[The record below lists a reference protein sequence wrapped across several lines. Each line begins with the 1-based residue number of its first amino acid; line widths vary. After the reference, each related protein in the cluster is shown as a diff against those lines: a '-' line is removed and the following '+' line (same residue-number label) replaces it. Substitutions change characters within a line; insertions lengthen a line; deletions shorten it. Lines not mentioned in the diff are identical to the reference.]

1 LEVFSMADAK
11 DQEKSASKRGAKAKG
26 ETLAPTPAQALPESH
41 AALARKY
48 RPKVFAELIG
58 QEAMVR
64 TLKNAFASG
73 RIAQA
78 YMLTGVRGVGKT
90 TTARLIARALN
101 YDAPGVEGP
110 TLDIEAEGVHC
121 RAILE
126 SRHLDVVEMDAASHT
141 GIDDIRELIDSAHYK
156 PNIARYKVYILD
168 EVHMLSK
175 PAFAGLLKTLE
186 EPPEHVKF
194 IFATTEVRKV
204 PVTVL
209 SRCQRFDLKRIEIET
224 LIEHLA
230 KVASAEGARTERPA
244 LALIARAAEGSVRD
258 ALSILDRAIAFGG
271 SEVEAGA
278 VRGLLGLADRT
289 RIFDL
294 METVL
299 KGDAGA
305 ALAELAALNR
315 DGAEPGQIIA
325 DLAEAVHAVT
335 LVKAAGPGSA
345 DPAASEA
352 ERARAADLAA
362 RLSMPALA
370 RAWQML
376 LKGHDE
382 VRESPRPLAAADM
395 VLIRLAY
402 AADLPPPGELARRL
416 SDASPTGTG
425 EASVS
430 SPPKPSRKP
439 EPARTETLR
448 AETLGVETQRAETH
462 PAALSAEIP
471 PAAPRS
477 DAASDGPRGRSAGE
491 PAEPEPPRPELQS
504 FEDVVALAES
514 KRDLKLKHAL
524 VEQVRLVRFKPG
536 TVEINPLPHAPR
548 DLGQELMRKLKAWTG
563 RVWIVAVSDEE
574 GAAPLGVQRREKEA
588 RDIEKVREHPSVK
601 KVMQHFPGA
610 RIAAV
615 RPVAAPAPQEAG
627 TESPDAFK
635 EDGTN

>member
-1 LEVFSMADAK
+1 MADAE
-11 DQEKSASKRGAKAKG
+11 DQKSAPKRPAKG
-26 ETLAPTPAQALPESH
+26 KAELPAAPRSHAPQASH

-64 TLKNAFASG
+64 TLRNAFATG

-101 YDAPGVEGP
+101 YEAPGIEGP
-110 TLDIEAEGVHC
+110 TLDMQAEGVHC

-224 LIEHLA
+224 LVEQLA
-230 KVASAEGARTERPA
+230 RISTAEGANSERQA

-271 SEVEAGA
+271 SEVKADA

-294 METVL
+294 MQTVL
-299 KGDAGA
+299 SGDAGG
-305 ALAELAALNR
+305 ALTQLGALTR
-315 DGAEPGQIIA
+315 DGAEPGQVIA
-325 DLAEAVHAVT
+325 DLADAVHAVT
-335 LVKAAGPGSA
+335 LVKAAGAASA

-352 ERARAADLAA
+352 EKARAADLAQ

-376 LKGHDE
+376 LKGHEE
-382 VRESPRPLAAADM
+382 VRGSPRPTASADM
-395 VLIRLAY
+395 VLVRLAY

-416 SDASPTGTG
+416 TEGDRAGAA
-425 EASVS
+425 EAGAAPS
-430 SPPKPSRKP
+430 PKPSRRP
-439 EPARTETLR
+439 EPARAEAPRVETPRAEMPHAVTPRAEAPRAGTPR
-448 AETLGVETQRAETH
+448 AETPRAQ
-462 PAALSAEIP
+462 
-471 PAAPRS
+471 AAP
-477 DAASDGPRGRSAGE
+477 
-491 PAEPEPPRPELQS
+491 PEPLVLDDAPPEPQEAPAPLPELKS
-504 FEDVVALAES
+504 FEDIVALAEA

-524 VEQVRLVRFKPG
+524 LEQIRLVRFKPG
-536 TVEINPLPHAPR
+536 TLEINPLPQAPR
-548 DLGQELMRKLKAWTG
+548 ELGQELMRKLKAWTG

-574 GAAPLGVQRREKEA
+574 GAPPLGKQRREKDA
-588 RDIEKVREHPSVK
+588 RDIEAIREHPAVK
-601 KVMQHFPGA
+601 QVMQHFPGA

-615 RPVAAPAPQEAG
+615 RPVAEPAAPAEGSEEPE
-627 TESPDAFK
+627 EFK

>member
-1 LEVFSMADAK
+1 MSDVE
-11 DQEKSASKRGAKAKG
+11 DQEKSAPKRAGKG
-26 ETLAPTPAQALPESH
+26 RGDAVPAQGASPQASGA

-64 TLKNAFASG
+64 TLRNAFASG

-101 YDAPGVEGP
+101 YEAPGVEGP
-110 TLDIEAEGVHC
+110 ILDMTEEGRHC

-126 SRHLDVVEMDAASHT
+126 SRHLDVVEMDAASNT

-156 PNIARYKVYILD
+156 PNLARYKVYILD

-224 LIEHLA
+224 LVDHLA
-230 KVASAEGARTERPA
+230 KIAGMEGADAERQA

-271 SEVEAGA
+271 NEVKADA

-289 RIFDL
+289 RIYDL
-294 METVL
+294 LETVL

-305 ALAELAALNR
+305 ALKELDALSR
-315 DGAEPGQIIA
+315 DGAEPGQVIA
-325 DLAEAVHAVT
+325 DLADAVHAVT
-335 LVKAAGPGSA
+335 LVKAAGAASA

-352 ERARAADLAA
+352 ERARAGDLAE
-362 RLSMPALA
+362 RLSVPALA

-376 LKGHDE
+376 LKGYEE
-382 VRESPRPLAAADM
+382 VRSSPRPHAAADM
-395 VLIRLAY
+395 VLVRLAY

-416 SDASPTGTG
+416 REDAGSATDAAPRTQ
-425 EASVS
+425 
-430 SPPKPSRKP
+430 PKPSRAP
-439 EPARTETLR
+439 EPAR
-448 AETLGVETQRAETH
+448 AERPPVESENPAPAGDDAE
-462 PAALSAEIP
+462 EP
-471 PAAPRS
+471 PAPLS
-477 DAASDGPRGRSAGE
+477 
-491 PAEPEPPRPELQS
+491 ELRS
-504 FEDVVALAES
+504 FEDVVALAEA

-524 VEQVRLVRFKPG
+524 AEQVRLVRFKPG
-536 TVEINPLPHAPR
+536 TIEINPLPQAPR
-548 DLGQELMRKLKAWTG
+548 ELGQNLMRKLKEWTG
-563 RVWIVAVSDEE
+563 RVWIVALSDEE

-588 RDIEKVREHPSVK
+588 REIEAVREHPAVK
-601 KVMQHFPGA
+601 EVMQHFPGA
-610 RIAAV
+610 RIAGV
-615 RPVAAPAPQEAG
+615 RPVTRPEAPAFEP
-627 TESPDAFK
+627 ESGEPEEFK

>member
-1 LEVFSMADAK
+1 MAEA
-11 DQEKSASKRGAKAKG
+11 ENENETPRKRAAKAKA
-26 ETLAPTPAQALPESH
+26 EASPASAPPQAQSH

-48 RPKVFAELIG
+48 RPRVFAELIG

-64 TLKNAFASG
+64 TLRNAFASG

-101 YDAPGVEGP
+101 YEAPGVEGP
-110 TLDIEAEGVHC
+110 SLDMEAEGVHC

-126 SRHLDVVEMDAASHT
+126 SRHLDVVEMDAASNT
-141 GIDDIRELIDSAHYK
+141 GIDDVRELIDSAHYK

-186 EPPEHVKF
+186 EPPPHVKF
-194 IFATTEVRKV
+194 VFATTEVRKV

-230 KVASAEGARTERPA
+230 KIADAEGAAAERPA
-244 LALIARAAEGSVRD
+244 LALIARGAEGSVRD
-258 ALSILDRAIAFGG
+258 ALSILDRAVAFGG
-271 SEVEAGA
+271 GEVKADA
-278 VRGLLGLADRT
+278 VRGLLGLADRI

-305 ALAELAALNR
+305 ALKLLDDLNR
-315 DGAEPGQIIA
+315 DGAEPGQIVA
-325 DLAEAVHAVT
+325 DLADAVHAVT
-335 LVKAAGPGSA
+335 LVKAAGAASA

-352 ERARAADLAA
+352 ERARAAELAG

-376 LKGHDE
+376 LKGHEE
-382 VRESPRPLAAADM
+382 VRNSPRPAAAADM
-395 VLIRLAY
+395 VLVRLAY

-416 SDASPTGTG
+416 AEGSSTGAAAGPSAASPK
-425 EASVS
+425 S
-430 SPPKPSRKP
+430 SRKP
-439 EPARTETLR
+439 EPARADVAVAPEAPAHQD
-448 AETLGVETQRAETH
+448 AE
-462 PAALSAEIP
+462 S
-471 PAAPRS
+471 S
-477 DAASDGPRGRSAGE
+477 
-491 PAEPEPPRPELQS
+491 PEPLPELKS
-504 FEDVVALAES
+504 FDDVVALAEA

-524 VEQVRLVRFKPG
+524 LEQVRLVHFKPG
-536 TVEINPLPHAPR
+536 NIELNPLPHAPR
-548 DLGQELMRKLKAWTG
+548 ELGQELMRKLKAWTG
-563 RVWIVAVSDEE
+563 RVWIVALSEAE
-574 GAAPLGVQRREKEA
+574 GAAPLGAQRRDKEA
-588 RDIEKVREHPSVK
+588 REIEALREHPAVK
-601 KVMQHFPGA
+601 EVMQRFPDA
-610 RIAAV
+610 RIASVRRVEPQPPPAV
-615 RPVAAPAPQEAG
+615 AEEPE
-627 TESPDAFK
+627 EFK

>member
-1 LEVFSMADAK
+1 MADAK
-11 DQEKSASKRGAKAKG
+11 NQEKGAAKRSAKAG
-26 ETLAPTPAQALPESH
+26 APAPAQPESH

-78 YMLTGVRGVGKT
+78 YMLTGVRGVGTT

-101 YDAPGVEGP
+101 YEAPGVEGP

-209 SRCQRFDLKRIEIET
+209 SRCQRFDLKRIEIDT

-230 KVASAEGARTERPA
+230 KVAAAEGARAERPA

-294 METVL
+294 MEMVL
-299 KGDAGA
+299 KGNAGA
-305 ALAELAALNR
+305 ALNELAALNR

-325 DLAEAVHAVT
+325 DLADAVHAVT
-335 LVKAAGPGSA
+335 LVKAAGTASA
-345 DPAASEA
+345 DAAASEA
-352 ERARAADLAA
+352 ERARAADLAE

-395 VLIRLAY
+395 VLVRLAY
-402 AADLPPPGELARRL
+402 AAGLPPPGELARRL
-416 SDASPTGTG
+416 SDGTG
-425 EASVS
+425 PGASEAAAS
-430 SPPKPSRKP
+430 PKPSRKP
-439 EPARTETLR
+439 EPATL
-448 AETLGVETQRAETH
+448 
-462 PAALSAEIP
+462 LSAERLP
-471 PAAPRS
+471 PV
-477 DAASDGPRGRSAGE
+477 PRGDTALVPNPE
-491 PAEPEPPRPELQS
+491 QAPPPPEPKS
-504 FEDVVALAES
+504 FEDVVALAEA

-524 VEQVRLVRFKPG
+524 VEQVRLVRFKPR
-536 TVEINPLPHAPR
+536 TLELNPLPQAPR
-548 DLGQELMRKLKAWTG
+548 ELGQELMRKLKAWTG

-588 RDIEKVREHPSVK
+588 REIEQVREHPAVK
-601 KVMQHFPGA
+601 QVMQHFPGA

-615 RPVAAPAPQEAG
+615 RPTAEPASQQDAAAAPEQL
-627 TESPDAFK
+627 K

>member
-1 LEVFSMADAK
+1 MADAE
-11 DQEKSASKRGAKAKG
+11 DQKSAPKRPAKG
-26 ETLAPTPAQALPESH
+26 KAEGPRAQAAPESH

-48 RPKVFAELIG
+48 RPKIFGELIG

-64 TLKNAFASG
+64 TLRNAFASG

-101 YDAPGVEGP
+101 YEAPGIEGP
-110 TLDIEAEGVHC
+110 TLDMEAEGVHC
-121 RAILE
+121 RAIIE
-126 SRHLDVVEMDAASHT
+126 SRHLDVVEMDAASNT
-141 GIDDIRELIDSAHYK
+141 SIDDIRELIDSAHYK

-175 PAFAGLLKTLE
+175 SAFAGLLKTLE

-209 SRCQRFDLKRIEIET
+209 SRCQRFDLKRIEIEE
-224 LIEHLA
+224 LIAHLDR
-230 KVASAEGARTERPA
+230 VATAEGARAERPA

-271 SEVEAGA
+271 NEVTADA

-299 KGDAGA
+299 SGNAGGALTQLDA
-305 ALAELAALNR
+305 LTR

-325 DLAEAVHAVT
+325 DLADGVHAVT
-335 LVKAAGPGSA
+335 LVKAAGVASA

-362 RLSMPALA
+362 RLPMPALA

-376 LKGHDE
+376 LKGYDE
-382 VRESPRPLAAADM
+382 VKGSPRPLAAADM
-395 VLIRLAY
+395 VLVRLAY

-416 SDASPTGTG
+416 HAGATTEPGTAPSPKT
-425 EASVS
+425 E
-430 SPPKPSRKP
+430 RKP
-439 EPARTETLR
+439 EPARAETLR
-448 AETLGVETQRAETH
+448 TEAHRPQ
-462 PAALSAEIP
+462 PSP
-471 PAAPRS
+471 PAGAAP
-477 DAASDGPRGRSAGE
+477 PE
-491 PAEPEPPRPELQS
+491 PASAPLPELKS
-504 FEDVVALAES
+504 FEDIVALAEA

-524 VEQVRLVRFKPG
+524 IEQVRLVQFKPG
-536 TVEINPLPHAPR
+536 TLEINPLPQAPR
-548 DLGQELMRKLKAWTG
+548 ELGQELMRKLKAWTG
-563 RVWIVAVSDEE
+563 RVWIVAVSDEA

-588 RDIEKVREHPSVK
+588 RDIEAVREHPAVK

-610 RIAAV
+610 RIASV
-615 RPVAAPAPQEAG
+615 RPAAKQDEPAPQAEG
-627 TESPDAFK
+627 TEEPEEFK
-635 EDGTN
+635 EDGTTR

>member
-1 LEVFSMADAK
+1 MADAK
-11 DQEKSASKRGAKAKG
+11 DQEKTAGKRKAKG
-26 ETLAPTPAQALPESH
+26 EAAAPAQAQPESH

-101 YDAPGVEGP
+101 YEAPGVDGP

-156 PNIARYKVYILD
+156 PNLARYKVYILD

-230 KVASAEGARTERPA
+230 KVASAEGARAERPA

-258 ALSILDRAIAFGG
+258 ALSILDRAMAFGG
-271 SEVEAGA
+271 SEVEAGG
-278 VRGLLGLADRT
+278 VRCLLGLADRT

-325 DLAEAVHAVT
+325 DLADAVHAVT
-335 LVKAAGPGSA
+335 LVKAAGAASA

-352 ERARAADLAA
+352 ERARTADLAA

-395 VLIRLAY
+395 VLVRLAY

-416 SDASPTGTG
+416 AEGAGASPA
-425 EASVS
+425 ES
-430 SPPKPSRKP
+430 SAPSKPSRKP
-439 EPARTETLR
+439 EPATM
-448 AETLGVETQRAETH
+448 
-462 PAALSAEIP
+462 LSAEMP
-471 PAAPRS
+471 RAEARAQAESTPAAPR
-477 DAASDGPRGRSAGE
+477 AASDDGPTEE
-491 PAEPEPPRPELQS
+491 PRQLELKS
-504 FEDVVALAES
+504 FEDVVALAET

-536 TVEINPLPHAPR
+536 TIEINPLPHAPR
-548 DLGQELMRKLKAWTG
+548 ELGQDLMRKLKAWTG

-574 GAAPLGVQRREKEA
+574 GAVPLGVQRREKEA
-588 RDIEKVREHPSVK
+588 RAIESVREHPSVK
-601 KVMQHFPGA
+601 QVMQHFPGA
-610 RIAAV
+610 RITAV
-615 RPVAAPAPQEAG
+615 RPVAEPDPQDSDSDAPDE
-627 TESPDAFK
+627 FK
-635 EDGTN
+635 EDGTNR